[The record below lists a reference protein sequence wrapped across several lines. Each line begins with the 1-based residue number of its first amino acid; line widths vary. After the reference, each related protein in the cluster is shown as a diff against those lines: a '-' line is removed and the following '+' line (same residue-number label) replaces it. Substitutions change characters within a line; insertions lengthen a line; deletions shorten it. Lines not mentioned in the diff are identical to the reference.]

1 MKWIISVLF
10 LALLTAF
17 SISCSQDTTYNLA
30 AGRDSRILVAH
41 DKETME
47 RMIECA
53 ITSKCSHLSVME
65 LLPSQKVF
73 LVEAGT
79 KVAMEGRPFS
89 FSNARRVHILEGDH
103 RGQDGWIYD
112 RMLCQDR
119 TSTSYQ
125 LAFARMYGTD
135 GK

>member
-1 MKWIISVLF
+1 MKWIISILF
-10 LALLTAF
+10 LALLPAF
-17 SISCSQDTTYNLA
+17 AISCSQDTTYTVA
-30 AGRDSRILVAH
+30 AAHDSRILVAH

-53 ITSKCSHLSVME
+53 ITNKCSHLSVME

-79 KVAMEGRPFS
+79 KVAMTGGPFS
-89 FSNARRVHILEGDH
+89 FSNARPVHILEGAH
-103 RGQDGWIYD
+103 SGQDGWVYD

-119 TSTSYQ
+119 ASTPYQ
-125 LAFARMYGTD
+125 LAFARMYGTEV
-135 GK
+135 K

>member
-1 MKWIISVLF
+1 MKWIVSILF
-10 LALLTAF
+10 LALLPTF
-17 SISCSQDTTYNLA
+17 SISCSQDKTYNVA
-30 AGRDSRILVAH
+30 AGHDSRILVAH
-41 DKETME
+41 DRETME

-53 ITSKCSHLSVME
+53 ITNKCSHLSVME

-79 KVAMEGRPFS
+79 KVAMKGGLFS
-89 FSNARRVHILEGDH
+89 FSNARRVHILEGTH
-103 RGQDGWIYD
+103 SGQDGWVYD

-119 TSTSYQ
+119 TSTPYQ